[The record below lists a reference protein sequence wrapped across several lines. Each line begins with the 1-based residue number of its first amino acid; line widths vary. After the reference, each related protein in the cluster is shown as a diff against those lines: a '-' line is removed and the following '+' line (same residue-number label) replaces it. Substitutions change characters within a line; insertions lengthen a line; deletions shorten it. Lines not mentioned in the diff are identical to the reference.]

1 MVPLSGIECMTHTLE
16 VFLNN
21 KLIFF
26 SDKHWL
32 YPLFDLEQFINE
44 SEYNPTDLMVHDKI
58 IGKAAAMLVI
68 HLGIGHVKGEL
79 MSELGK
85 EVLDR
90 YGVKNNYDKLV
101 DRIIC
106 ATEDILKDEFDHI
119 NAYDILRKRAGL

>member
-1 MVPLSGIECMTHTLE
+1 MTHTLE
-16 VFLNN
+16 VFFKN

-32 YPLFDLEQFINE
+32 HPLFELEKFI
-44 SEYNPTDLMVHDKI
+44 YKTDYKPAYLIAHDKI
-58 IGKAAAMLVI
+58 IGKAAAMLLI
-68 HLGIGHVKGEL
+68 HLGVGHVRGEL

-90 YGVKNNYDKLV
+90 YGVKNDYNKLV

-106 ATEDILKDEFDHI
+106 ATEDLLKDEFDHVT
-119 NAYDILRKRAGL
+119 AYDILKKRAEL

>member
-1 MVPLSGIECMTHTLE
+1 MKHTLE
-16 VFLNN
+16 VYFKN
-21 KLIFF
+21 KLVFF

-32 YPLFDLEQFINE
+32 HPLFELENYIYKSDYKVADLI
-44 SEYNPTDLMVHDKI
+44 VHDKI
-58 IGKAAAMLVI
+58 IGKAAALLLI

-90 YGVKNNYDKLV
+90 YGVTNEYNNLV

-106 ATEDILKDEFDHI
+106 ATEDLLKDEFDHV
-119 NAYDILRKRAGL
+119 NAYNILRKRAGL